1 MMRLSSRIVFCTVFL
16 LFISALSFAQVKDKS
31 TFLLDGFEDGNFW
44 KTVNESDLEW
54 TSSNMATEC
63 SISTEWSTQ
72 GKKCA
77 SLSFGPMNK
86 VHQSSFACTELFEPD
101 WGKYKEIV
109 IDFYNK
115 TDQKISVNIA
125 FQNKENWKWTVC
137 KSATLEVG
145 ENKDV
150 RFSLTENIRD
160 GKNSK
165 CEPIQAGNEL
175 YCALIQVIGNNKGGT
190 LLVDNIRLIK

>member
-1 MMRLSSRIVFCTVFL
+1 MRPCLRIAFCSAL
-16 LFISALSFAQVKDKS
+16 LLLTSNLSFAQAKDKS

-44 KTVNESDLEW
+44 KTAAESSLEW

-77 SLSFGPMNK
+77 GLSFGPMNK
-86 VHQSSFACTELFEPD
+86 VHQSSYVCTELFEPD
-101 WGKYKEIV
+101 WGKYREIL
-109 IDFYNK
+109 IDFYNP
-115 TDQKISVNIA
+115 TDQKITVNIA

-137 KSATLEVG
+137 KSATLEPG
-145 ENKDV
+145 ENRNV
-150 RFSLTENIRD
+150 SFSLVENIRD
-160 GKNSK
+160 SKNSK

-190 LLVDNIRLIK
+190 LYVDNFRLVK